1 MLAPSEGQWF
11 RGAKEELGKCSY
23 APNTSSRTRT
33 WVNAPPG
40 LTLNAFVQFYCHDVS
55 TLVGVIIFEE
65 LFHCFASMFL
75 FVKSGIFDQYDH
87 SRIASLL
94 YKRAGRIPHSSQ
106 HTLFLFLWP
115 SYWSGFFSLFVFLL
129 LSFKRFLFISNT
141 FLIQIPYFLQNTIPY
156 LCSTESLWWLNGIHR
171 YLCPILFIYLFFT
184 FSALMYSGHTSKF
197 LLSPNCLL
205 VSKTYRLPK

>member
-11 RGAKEELGKCSY
+11 RGAKEELEKCSY

-55 TLVGVIIFEE
+55 TLVGVIIFEG

-87 SRIASLL
+87 SFIASLL
-94 YKRAGRIPHSSQ
+94 YKRAGSIPHSSQ

-115 SYWSGFFSLFVFLL
+115 SYWSGFFCLFVCFGFSFCFLL
-129 LSFKRFLFISNT
+129 KHFFSSQILFSSKSPIFFKTPFQIYVHRKPLMTKRNTQIS
-141 FLIQIPYFLQNTIPY
+141 LPY
-156 LCSTESLWWLNGIHR
+156 
-171 YLCPILFIYLFFT
+171 FIYLFFFYF
-184 FSALMYSGHTSKF
+184 FSLDVFRSHQ
-197 LLSPNCLL
+197 
-205 VSKTYRLPK
+205 